1 MKDTFY
7 FTHDYNARQ
16 DFKIKRLMR
25 KHGALGYGVFWSII
39 EDLYNNENAL
49 PLDYD
54 CMSYDYHASVEVIQS
69 VINDF
74 ELFTFSGSEFGSVSV
89 QNRLDVRDKKS
100 KNARDSARK
109 RWSKATDNQSSN
121 ANALPTDS
129 EGNANK
135 EREEIKEIEE
145 IKKEKDL
152 LAKANSQN
160 EILTDDKSDL
170 SNSSLESEKKEKEK
184 TPAKK
189 EKEKMQHWDELVEVW
204 FQFYQSKFFEKPT
217 FGALPGRNLKD
228 ILTLLKKDTEA
239 KGNIWSLENSKSCFK
254 SFLNLAYGIEWY
266 RTHFQ
271 LKDLVSNYDSIKQSY
286 TTTKSNER
294 VRDYSIPL

>member
-1 MKDTFY
+1 MNKNTNF
-7 FTHDYNARQ
+7 FPHDFNARHDNKLVKLRLVMGMNGIGIYWSLIEMLYEQ
-16 DFKIKRLMR
+16 GGEISLSDIDFIAKDWRVKKQKIEEVLQNFE
-25 KHGALGYGVFWSII
+25 LFLNNSEVFWSESVNRRLKKI
-39 EDLYNNENAL
+39 E
-49 PLDYD
+49 
-54 CMSYDYHASVEVIQS
+54 SKSIKASE
-69 VINDF
+69 
-74 ELFTFSGSEFGSVSV
+74 
-89 QNRLDVRDKKS
+89 
-100 KNARDSARK
+100 SASK
-109 RWSKATDNQSSN
+109 RWSND
-121 ANALPTDS
+121 ANALQTQS

-135 EREEIKEIEE
+135 VNKSKVNNI
-145 IKKEKDL
+145 L
-152 LAKANSQN
+152 TNVNSQN

-170 SNSSLESEKKEKEK
+170 SNPFLESEKKEKEK

-217 FGALPGRNLKD
+217 FGSLPGKNLKD

-239 KGNIWSLENSKSCFK
+239 KGNIWSLENSRSCLK
-254 SFLNLAYGIEWY
+254 SFLNLAYGIDWY